1 MGRPAV
7 INRQK
12 VAQAALRLID
22 EEGLDALS
30 IERIATELGVRG
42 PSLYHHFPDKAA
54 ILEEVARLVLGDLD
68 LRRKVESWQRWMVEN
83 GLTFYRRVLEHP
95 RAAAILMQFLPDSS
109 AVRGLALTAKMLTE
123 AGIDPTVQALLMEG
137 CEKLVWGWSL
147 QRAFMAVD
155 GKLVL
160 SQARINGRWPELA
173 KAVEGRDRRWKDE
186 EMLEAALYAFID
198 GVVAKQT
205 SVTVPRP

>member
-205 SVTVPRP
+205 SVTVPRQ